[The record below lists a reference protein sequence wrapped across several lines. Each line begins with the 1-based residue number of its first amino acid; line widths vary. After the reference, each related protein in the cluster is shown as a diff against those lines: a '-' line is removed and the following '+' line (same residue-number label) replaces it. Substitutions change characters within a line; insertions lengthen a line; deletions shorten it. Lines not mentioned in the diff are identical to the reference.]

1 MSNQFSYKS
10 KDVLKSLKNETR
22 ENKGNS
28 SLEKNTIFLNT
39 DNEEDDKKSVFHMN
53 TLNDST
59 NELKSKSEL
68 SSDSMI
74 NNLTKQKL

>member
-74 NNLTKQKL
+74 NNLTKQ